1 MGTSPTL
8 AAIYAAELRVAQSN
22 GNTRDSLR
30 RVRVAFRATLA
41 RPSTLALVAG
51 AAGLFGFWL
60 ARRPQPQATSPSDG
74 ATVAPTTSVAGLVL
88 AFIVRYAM
96 QRLPF
101 ILRQVWAAR
110 QKRATRVGPDMAN

>member
-1 MGTSPTL
+1 VTFAPITS
-8 AAIYAAELRVAQSN
+8 AV
-22 GNTRDSLR
+22 
-30 RVRVAFRATLA
+30 
-41 RPSTLALVAG
+41 
-51 AAGLFGFWL
+51 GF
-60 ARRPQPQATSPSDG
+60 
-74 ATVAPTTSVAGLVL
+74 VL